1 MQAAGIA
8 PGLAK
13 RQGRKA
19 VPKRRTLNRRG
30 FLQRS
35 AAASATMIAAPF
47 VRTARAAGK
56 LSVGFWDHW
65 VPGANGTSLAR
76 SKCGVKRRGSR
87 FRSITSPR
95 KDLRTC

>member
-13 RQGRKA
+13 RQGRKP
-19 VPKRRTLNRRG
+19 VTKRRTLSRRG

-65 VPGANGTSLAR
+65 VPGANGTSLALVEEWGQKER
-76 SKCGVKRRGSR
+76 VEVQVDY
-87 FRSITSPR
+87 ITSQG
-95 KDLRTC
+95 LRTC